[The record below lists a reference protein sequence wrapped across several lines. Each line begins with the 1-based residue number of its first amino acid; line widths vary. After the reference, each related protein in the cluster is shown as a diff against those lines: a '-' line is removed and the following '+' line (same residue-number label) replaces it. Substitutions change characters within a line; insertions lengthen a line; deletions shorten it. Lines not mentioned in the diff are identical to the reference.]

1 MLGSLY
7 PEMLFFQ
14 LIYIRLADAMVNG
27 MNMLNVNIP
36 NIKKANYVGL

>member
-7 PEMLFFQ
+7 PEMLFFW

-27 MNMLNVNIP
+27 INILKVNIP
-36 NIKKANYVGL
+36 NIKNANCVGL